1 MTFKAVLNLYPG
13 AKYTIGPA
21 IENGFYYD
29 FDLKF
34 NQENNTFKEITF
46 EKNYQNIHK
55 LDSKISNNNIKKL
68 NKNDKI
74 LDYSN
79 KNNFESKCQIESKP
93 TASILI
99 YNNRIC

>member
-1 MTFKAVLNLYPG
+1 MIYPS
-13 AKYTIGPA
+13 KQ
-21 IENGFYYD
+21 
-29 FDLKF
+29 F

-55 LDSKISNNNIKKL
+55 LDSKISNNNKKKL